1 MLFLKGLL
9 IGIGKILPGV
19 SGSLMAISMN
29 VYEPLLS
36 SISDIFK
43 KPRDS
48 IRFLFPILS
57 GIILS
62 IILFSNVLK
71 ILVNKYYFSVLLL
84 FIGLIIGTIDFSF
97 KEFENKRIPKIII
110 FVFLIIFPIFINT
123 LSVNIN
129 ISVSFFNNIIL
140 GIIEAVSTIIPGIS
154 GTAIFIV
161 LKKYELILDMLSN
174 PFNNLDIL
182 IPFIIGI
189 IIGVFILSKMIT
201 YIIKKHPILFM
212 VIVKAFTLSTLII
225 MYLNTLKLDKSIID
239 IIVGEILLVVGCI
252 VSKKIN
258 CL

>member
-174 PFNNLDIL
+174 PFNNFDIL

-189 IIGVFILSKMIT
+189 IIGVFILSKVIT

>member
-189 IIGVFILSKMIT
+189 IIGVFILSKVIT

-239 IIVGEILLVVGCI
+239 IIVGEILLAVGCI

>member
-97 KEFENKRIPKIII
+97 KEFEDKKIPKIII

-129 ISVSFFNNIIL
+129 IGVSFFNNIIL

-189 IIGVFILSKMIT
+189 IIGVFILSKVIM

>member
-71 ILVNKYYFSVLLL
+71 ILVYKYYFSVLLL